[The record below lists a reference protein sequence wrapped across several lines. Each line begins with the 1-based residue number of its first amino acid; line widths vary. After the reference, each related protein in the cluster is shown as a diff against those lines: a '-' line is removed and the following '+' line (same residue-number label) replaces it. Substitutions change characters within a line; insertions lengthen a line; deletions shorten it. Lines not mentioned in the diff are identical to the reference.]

1 MAEVI
6 KIVLTGGPCSGK
18 TTALSYVSE
27 KLKEQGIEVII
38 IEERATKLILSGQTP
53 QNMGRYEFH
62 KLLFELERV
71 EENEKTELAKKM
83 PCDRVVMLFDRGLL
97 DNKAFVTQEEFDRY
111 SSLNGANEDIIRNSY
126 DAVFH
131 LVTAADGAESNYNLT
146 NNRARS
152 ESIEQAKKLDE
163 EILSVWTGTPH
174 LRVIDNSTSF
184 DKKLERL
191 MTEILSFLGIP
202 KHFEIERKFLIEY
215 PDINFLN
222 KIKTCRKIPITQAY
236 FTTPNEGYF
245 RIRKRGKGN
254 NAVYI
259 KTVKIKISD
268 IKRIEIENYIS
279 EKEYNSYMSKKEYI
293 TGIIS
298 KDRYCI
304 VWNNTYYELDVY
316 PFWNDKAT
324 IEIELLSENQQ
335 YKLPDFIRLIRE
347 VTFEQEYR
355 NLALAQKYGKNG
367 FYSNLQK

>member
-18 TTALSYVSE
+18 TTALAYVSE
-27 KLKEQGIEVII
+27 KLREQGIEVIT
-38 IEERATKLILSGQTP
+38 IEERATKLILNGKTQ
-53 QNMGRYEFH
+53 QNLGRYEFH
-62 KLLFELERV
+62 KLLFELQLA
-71 EENEKTELAKKM
+71 EENEKTAIANKM
-83 PCDRVVMLFDRGLL
+83 PCDRVVMLSDRGLL

-131 LVTAADGAESNYNLT
+131 LVTAAAGAESSYNLT
-146 NNRARS
+146 NNSARS
-152 ESIEQAKKLDE
+152 ETIEQAKMIDK

-215 PDINFLN
+215 PDLDVLN
-222 KIKTCRKIPITQAY
+222 KMKTCRRIPITQAY
-236 FTTPNEGYF
+236 LTTPDEGYF
-245 RIRKRGKGN
+245 RIRKRGEDK

-268 IKRIEIENYIS
+268 LKRIEIENYIS
-279 EKEYNSYMSKKEYI
+279 EKEYKEHMNKKEYI
-293 TGIIS
+293 TGLIS

-304 VWNNTYYELDVY
+304 VWNNSYYELDVY

-324 IEIELLSENQQ
+324 IEIELLSENQP
-335 YKLPDFIRLIRE
+335 YKLPDFIKLIRE
-347 VTFEQEYR
+347 VTFEKEFR
-355 NLALAQKYGKNG
+355 NFALAQKYGMT
-367 FYSNLQK
+367 

>member
-18 TTALSYVSE
+18 TTALAYVSE
-27 KLKEQGIEVII
+27 KLREQGIEVIT
-38 IEERATKLILSGQTP
+38 IEERATKLILNGKTP
-53 QNMGRYEFH
+53 QNLGRYEFH
-62 KLLFELERV
+62 KLLFELQLA
-71 EENEKTELAKKM
+71 EENEKTAIANKM
-83 PCDRVVMLFDRGLL
+83 PCDRVVMLSDRGLL

-131 LVTAADGAESNYNLT
+131 LVTAADGAESSYNLT
-146 NNRARS
+146 NNSARS
-152 ESIEQAKKLDE
+152 ETIEQAKMINK

-215 PDINFLN
+215 PDLDVLN
-222 KIKTCRKIPITQAY
+222 KMKTCRRIPITQAY
-236 FTTPNEGYF
+236 LTTPDEGYF
-245 RIRKRGKGN
+245 RIRKRGEDK

-268 IKRIEIENYIS
+268 LKRIEIENYIS
-279 EKEYNSYMSKKEYI
+279 EKEYKEHMNKKEYI
-293 TGIIS
+293 TGLIS

-304 VWNNTYYELDVY
+304 VWNNSYYELDVY

-324 IEIELLSENQQ
+324 IEIELLSENQP
-335 YKLPDFIRLIRE
+335 YKLPDFIKLIRE
-347 VTFEQEYR
+347 VTFEKEFR
-355 NLALAQKYGKNG
+355 NFALAQKYGMT
-367 FYSNLQK
+367 

>member
-18 TTALSYVSE
+18 TTALAYVSK
-27 KLKEQGIEVII
+27 KLRKQGIEVIT
-38 IEERATKLILSGQTP
+38 IEEQATKLILSGKTP
-53 QNMGRYEFH
+53 QLLGRYEFH
-62 KLLFELERV
+62 KLLFELQLA
-71 EENEKTELAKKM
+71 EENEKIDIAKKM
-83 PCDRVVMLFDRGLL
+83 SCEKVVILFDRGLL
-97 DNKAFVTQEEFDRY
+97 DSKAFVTQEEFNRY

-131 LVTAADGAESNYNLT
+131 LVTAADGAESAYNLT
-146 NNRARS
+146 NNTARS
-152 ESIEQAKKLDE
+152 ETVEQAKMIDK

-215 PDINFLN
+215 PNLDVLN
-222 KIKTCRKIPITQAY
+222 KMKTCRRIPITQAY
-236 FTTPNEGYF
+236 LTTPEEGYF
-245 RIRKRGKGN
+245 RIRKRGEEK

-279 EKEYNSYMSKKEYI
+279 EKEYNEYMNKKKYI
-293 TGIIS
+293 TGVIS

-304 VWNNTYYELDVY
+304 VWNSSYYELDVY

-324 IEIELLSENQQ
+324 IEIELLAENQP
-335 YKLPDFIRLIRE
+335 YKLPDFIKLIRE
-347 VTFEQEYR
+347 VTFEQEFR
-355 NLALAQKYGKNG
+355 NLALAQRYGIT
-367 FYSNLQK
+367 

>member
-18 TTALSYVSE
+18 TTALAYVSE
-27 KLKEQGIEVII
+27 KLREQGIEVIT
-38 IEERATKLILSGQTP
+38 IEERATKLILNGKTQ
-53 QNMGRYEFH
+53 QNLGRYEFH
-62 KLLFELERV
+62 KLLFELQLA
-71 EENEKTELAKKM
+71 EENEKTAIANKM
-83 PCDRVVMLFDRGLL
+83 PCDRVVMLSDRGLL

-131 LVTAADGAESNYNLT
+131 LVTAADGAESSYNLT
-146 NNRARS
+146 NNTARS
-152 ESIEQAKKLDE
+152 ETIEQAKMIDK

-215 PDINFLN
+215 PDLDVLN
-222 KIKTCRKIPITQAY
+222 KMKTCRRIPITQAY
-236 FTTPNEGYF
+236 LTTPDGGYF
-245 RIRKRGKGN
+245 RIRKRGEGK

-268 IKRIEIENYIS
+268 LKRIEIENYIS
-279 EKEYNSYMSKKEYI
+279 EKEYKEHMNKKEYI
-293 TGIIS
+293 TGLIS

-304 VWNNTYYELDVY
+304 VWNNSYYELDVY

-324 IEIELLSENQQ
+324 IEIELLSENQP
-335 YKLPDFIRLIRE
+335 YKLPDFIKLIRE
-347 VTFEQEYR
+347 VTFEKEFR
-355 NLALAQKYGKNG
+355 NFALAQKYGMT
-367 FYSNLQK
+367 

>member
-18 TTALSYVSE
+18 TTALAYVSE
-27 KLKEQGIEVII
+27 KLREQGIEVIT
-38 IEERATKLILSGQTP
+38 IEERATKLILNGKTP
-53 QNMGRYEFH
+53 QNLGRYEFH
-62 KLLFELERV
+62 KLLFELQLA
-71 EENEKTELAKKM
+71 EENEKTAIANKM
-83 PCDRVVMLFDRGLL
+83 PCDRVVMLSDRGLL

-131 LVTAADGAESNYNLT
+131 LVTAADGAESSYNLT
-146 NNRARS
+146 NNSARS
-152 ESIEQAKKLDE
+152 ETIEQAKMIDK

-202 KHFEIERKFLIEY
+202 KYFEIERKFLIEY
-215 PDINFLN
+215 PDLDVLN
-222 KIKTCRKIPITQAY
+222 KMKTCRRIPITQAY
-236 FTTPNEGYF
+236 LTTPDEGYF
-245 RIRKRGKGN
+245 RIRKRGEDK

-268 IKRIEIENYIS
+268 LKRIEIENYIS
-279 EKEYNSYMSKKEYI
+279 EKEYKEHMNKKEYI
-293 TGIIS
+293 TGLIS

-304 VWNNTYYELDVY
+304 VWNNSYYELDVY

-324 IEIELLSENQQ
+324 IEIELLSENQP
-335 YKLPDFIRLIRE
+335 YKLPDFIKLIRE
-347 VTFEQEYR
+347 VTFEKEFR
-355 NLALAQKYGKNG
+355 NFALAQKYGMT
-367 FYSNLQK
+367 

>member
-18 TTALSYVSE
+18 TTALAYVSE
-27 KLKEQGIEVII
+27 KLREQGIEVIT
-38 IEERATKLILSGQTP
+38 IEERATKLILNGKTP
-53 QNMGRYEFH
+53 QNLGRYEFH
-62 KLLFELERV
+62 KLLFELQLA
-71 EENEKTELAKKM
+71 EENEKTAIANKM
-83 PCDRVVMLFDRGLL
+83 PCDRVVMLSDRGLL

-111 SSLNGANEDIIRNSY
+111 SSLNGVNEDIIRNSY

-131 LVTAADGAESNYNLT
+131 LVTAADGAESSYNLT
-146 NNRARS
+146 NNTARS
-152 ESIEQAKKLDE
+152 ETIEQAKMIDK

-215 PDINFLN
+215 PDLDVLN
-222 KIKTCRKIPITQAY
+222 KMKTCRRIPITQAY
-236 FTTPNEGYF
+236 LTTPDEGYF
-245 RIRKRGKGN
+245 RIRKRGEGK

-268 IKRIEIENYIS
+268 LKRIEIENYIS
-279 EKEYNSYMSKKEYI
+279 ENEYKEHMNKKEYI
-293 TGIIS
+293 TGVIS

-304 VWNNTYYELDVY
+304 VWNNSYYELDVY

-324 IEIELLSENQQ
+324 IEIELLSENQP
-335 YKLPDFIRLIRE
+335 YKLPDFIKLIRE
-347 VTFEQEYR
+347 VTFEQEFR
-355 NLALAQKYGKNG
+355 NLALAQKYGMT
-367 FYSNLQK
+367 

>member
-18 TTALSYVSE
+18 TTALAYVSE
-27 KLKEQGIEVII
+27 KLREQGIEVIT
-38 IEERATKLILSGQTP
+38 IEERATKLILNGKTP
-53 QNMGRYEFH
+53 QNLGRYEFH
-62 KLLFELERV
+62 KLLFELQLA
-71 EENEKTELAKKM
+71 EENEKTAIANKM
-83 PCDRVVMLFDRGLL
+83 PCDRVVMLSDRGLL
-97 DNKAFVTQEEFDRY
+97 DNKAFVTQEEFVRY

-131 LVTAADGAESNYNLT
+131 LVTAADGAESSYNLT
-146 NNRARS
+146 NNSARS
-152 ESIEQAKKLDE
+152 ETIEQAKMIDK

-215 PDINFLN
+215 PDLGVLN
-222 KIKTCRKIPITQAY
+222 KMKTCRRIPITQAY
-236 FTTPNEGYF
+236 LTTPDEGYF
-245 RIRKRGKGN
+245 RIRKRGEGK

-268 IKRIEIENYIS
+268 LKRIEIENYIS
-279 EKEYNSYMSKKEYI
+279 EKEYKEHMNKKEYI
-293 TGIIS
+293 TGLIS

-304 VWNNTYYELDVY
+304 VWNNSYYELDVY

-324 IEIELLSENQQ
+324 IEIELLSENQP
-335 YKLPDFIRLIRE
+335 YKLPDFIKLIRE
-347 VTFEQEYR
+347 VTFEKEFR
-355 NLALAQKYGKNG
+355 NFALAQKYGMT
-367 FYSNLQK
+367 

>member
-18 TTALSYVSE
+18 TTALAYVSE
-27 KLKEQGIEVII
+27 KLREQGIEVIT
-38 IEERATKLILSGQTP
+38 IEERATKLILNGKTP
-53 QNMGRYEFH
+53 QNLGRYEFH
-62 KLLFELERV
+62 KLLFELQLA
-71 EENEKTELAKKM
+71 EENEKTAIANKM
-83 PCDRVVMLFDRGLL
+83 PCDRVVMLSDRGLL

-131 LVTAADGAESNYNLT
+131 LVTAADGAESSYNLT
-146 NNRARS
+146 NNSARS
-152 ESIEQAKKLDE
+152 ETIEQAKMIDK

-215 PDINFLN
+215 PDLDVLN
-222 KIKTCRKIPITQAY
+222 KMKTCRRIPITQAY
-236 FTTPNEGYF
+236 LTTPDEGYF
-245 RIRKRGKGN
+245 RIRKRGEDK

-268 IKRIEIENYIS
+268 LKRIEIENYLS
-279 EKEYNSYMSKKEYI
+279 EKEYKEHMNKKEYI
-293 TGIIS
+293 TGLIS

-304 VWNNTYYELDVY
+304 VWNNSYYELDVY

-324 IEIELLSENQQ
+324 IEIELLSENQP
-335 YKLPDFIRLIRE
+335 YKLPDFIKLIRE
-347 VTFEQEYR
+347 VTFEKEFR
-355 NLALAQKYGKNG
+355 NFALAQKYGMT
-367 FYSNLQK
+367 

>member
-18 TTALSYVSE
+18 TTALAYVSE
-27 KLKEQGIEVII
+27 KLREQGIEVIT
-38 IEERATKLILSGQTP
+38 IEERATKLILNGKTP
-53 QNMGRYEFH
+53 QNLGRYEFH
-62 KLLFELERV
+62 KLLFELQLA
-71 EENEKTELAKKM
+71 EENEKTAIANKM
-83 PCDRVVMLFDRGLL
+83 PCDRVVMLSDRGLL

-131 LVTAADGAESNYNLT
+131 LVTAAAGAESSYNLT
-146 NNRARS
+146 NNSARS
-152 ESIEQAKKLDE
+152 ETIEQAKMIDK

-215 PDINFLN
+215 PDLDVLN
-222 KIKTCRKIPITQAY
+222 KMKTCRRIPITQAY
-236 FTTPNEGYF
+236 LTTPDEGYF
-245 RIRKRGKGN
+245 RIRKRGEDK

-268 IKRIEIENYIS
+268 LKRIEIENYIS
-279 EKEYNSYMSKKEYI
+279 EREYKEHMNKKEYI
-293 TGIIS
+293 TGLIS

-304 VWNNTYYELDVY
+304 VWNNSYYELDVY

-324 IEIELLSENQQ
+324 IEIELLSENQP
-335 YKLPDFIRLIRE
+335 YKLPDFIKLIRE
-347 VTFEQEYR
+347 VTFEKEFR
-355 NLALAQKYGKNG
+355 NFALAQKYGMT
-367 FYSNLQK
+367 